1 MVRGELMKSAQ
12 LGFIPNM
19 VINFGSVPKVGNNNA
34 EPLYLTK
41 YQNIVRTFST
51 LQTLI
56 GLPYF
61 GICTTWVRTCT

>member
-1 MVRGELMKSAQ
+1 MKSAQ

-34 EPLYLTK
+34 EPLYLI
-41 YQNIVRTFST
+41 NIVRTFST
-51 LQTLI
+51 LQTQI